1 MKDQIGRNR
10 TRAIGGILFLVI
22 FAFIRSPL
30 SGRLDTW
37 MAFQLGSP
45 SGAWSDFI
53 VYTMY
58 ALLGLSV
65 GLIILGGPFRVGKP
79 WLISGCVILLY
90 HYLNV
95 ISGALFVAGKSNIN
109 TDFFSIIYAG
119 YGGQRFGGM
128 CTCMLLILSGALIAR
143 GLCDPDRK

>member
-10 TRAIGGILFLVI
+10 VRVIGGILFLVI
-22 FAFIRSPL
+22 FGLIRSPL

-45 SGAWSDFI
+45 SGAWADFI

-65 GLIILGGPFRVGKP
+65 GLVILGGCFRVGKP

-95 ISGALFVAGKSNIN
+95 IAGALFVAGKI
-109 TDFFSIIYAG
+109 DFNVDIFNIIYAG
-119 YGGQRFGGM
+119 YGGQRLGGV
-128 CTCMLLILSGALIAR
+128 CTYMLLILGGALIAR